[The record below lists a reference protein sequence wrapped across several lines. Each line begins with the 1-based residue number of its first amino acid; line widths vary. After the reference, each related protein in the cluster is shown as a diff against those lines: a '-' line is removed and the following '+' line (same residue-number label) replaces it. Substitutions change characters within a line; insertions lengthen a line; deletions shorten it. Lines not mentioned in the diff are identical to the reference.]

1 MSEAQQTKQ
10 AKPKKKKGPIR
21 FEAIIPIT
29 IIFALMF
36 AYFKFFFD
44 SHLKMGMEFGG
55 TYANGAEVN
64 VGSLSTSFLNAS
76 LDIQN
81 IQVTNKEKPS
91 ENIIQIGGIQFKATW
106 AGLLR
111 GKVIIPL
118 ASIKDIMVNTAR
130 KRPGRVL
137 PPKKSSED
145 SMESV
150 KGSALAVT
158 EKALDGSIF
167 GDIAQVAQGTDYK
180 DKLKEMEGNLKSSQF
195 IKKMEVELKAKEALW
210 KERIEKLPKKEEF
223 KAIEERVKALKI
235 DGKDP
240 VAALKAIGEID
251 KIYKEVDSKVK
262 TVKESKDSLS
272 SDINQYKNL
281 YSDIKKMVDEDIKD
295 LEAKMGLPSLDPK
308 DLAMRVFGR
317 QFGKEI
323 QRVEKYMRVA
333 REYMPPP
340 KKDRA
345 KTEITPRER
354 QEGKNYKFPKTNYY
368 PKFWIAKANVN
379 SKATANGFSGT
390 IGGEI
395 IDITDDPKSLGRP
408 LQLKLTGE
416 FPNSNIFG
424 VIIHGIIDHT
434 TENPKESG
442 QIKVGAFPL
451 KDIKLSDS
459 KDVTFG
465 FAEATGSSELNIAL
479 QNENVDIKFNAGFDK
494 IKYLIEAQKP
504 KAKEIL
510 TGVAAGLG
518 ALTVNGSATGT
529 WKNMDLDVGS
539 NIGERLQAALK
550 MEFDKQV
557 SELKKKLRDEVNK
570 KIDGE
575 KEKLMGKVKEF
586 EDKFG
591 VSLKSQDDA
600 IASLK
605 QKLEEEKTKAKGK
618 KDEKLK
624 EEGKKLLKG
633 LKLKF

>member
-1 MSEAQQTKQ
+1 MSDKKEKTPQV
-10 AKPKKKKGPIR
+10 KKKKGPIR

-44 SHLKMGMEFGG
+44 AHLKMGMELGG

-64 VGSLSTSFLNAS
+64 VGSLSTSFLKAS
-76 LDIQN
+76 LDISN
-81 IQVTNKEKPS
+81 IQVTNKEKPM
-91 ENIIQIGGIQFKATW
+91 ENIVQIGGINFKATW

-118 ASIKDIMVNTAR
+118 ASIKDIMVNTPR
-130 KRPGRVL
+130 KKKGYVL

-158 EKALDGSIF
+158 QKALDGSVF
-167 GDIAQVAQGTDYK
+167 GDIAQVASGTDYK
-180 DKLKEMEGNLKSSQF
+180 DKLKEMEGNLKTSQF
-195 IKKMEVELKAKEALW
+195 IQKMDAELKEKEKLW

-223 KAIEERVKALKI
+223 KAIEDRMKAIKI

-240 VAALKAIGEID
+240 VAVIKAIDEID
-251 KIYKEVDSKVK
+251 KLYKEVDGKVK
-262 TVKESKDSLS
+262 AVKDSKDALG
-272 SDINQYKNL
+272 SDINQYKNI
-281 YSDIKKMVDEDIKD
+281 YGDIKKFVDEDIKD
-295 LEAKMGLPSLDPK
+295 LEAKMGIPSLDPK
-308 DLAMRVFGR
+308 DLAMRIFGR
-317 QFGKEI
+317 QFGVEI

-340 KKDRA
+340 KKDRE
-345 KTEITPRER
+345 KTALTPRER
-354 QEGKNYKFPKTNYY
+354 EVGRDYKFPKTNYY

-408 LQLKLTGE
+408 LQAKLTGE

-424 VIIHGIIDHT
+424 VILHAVIDHT

-442 QIKVGAFPL
+442 KIKVGAFPL

-465 FAEATGSSELNIAL
+465 FQEATGASELDVIL
-479 QNENVDIKFNAGFDK
+479 QNEEVNIKFNAGFDK
-494 IKYLIEAQKP
+494 IKYLVEAEKP

-510 TGVAAGLG
+510 TGVANGLG
-518 ALTVNGSATGT
+518 ALTLNGSATGT
-529 WKNMDLDVGS
+529 WTNMDLDIGS

-550 MEFDKQV
+550 QEFDKQV
-557 SELKKKLRDEVNK
+557 AELKAKLREEVNK

-575 KEKLMGKVKEF
+575 KEKLMGKVKDF
-586 EDKFG
+586 ENKFG

-600 IASLK
+600 INSLK
-605 QKLEEEKTKAKGK
+605 AKLDEEKDKAKKKQGQKLE
-618 KDEKLK
+618 D
-624 EEGKKLLKG
+624 EGKKLLKG